1 MLDLI
6 YLLALVFASPFLF
19 YRAVRQ
25 KKYRDG
31 WGQKFLGRVP
41 VLPTTG
47 EGKKRIW
54 LHAVSVGEVNLLK
67 PIVAQI
73 DADYPNWEFVVS
85 STSKTGLELAKKLFG
100 DRTAVFYCPLDFS
113 WAVKRALRRIKPNML
128 VLAELELWPNLIK
141 KASRSGVKVAI
152 VNGRVSDGSFKIY
165 YRIRMFL
172 ASTFR
177 KIDLIVAQDDVAAN
191 YFRSMSPVP
200 ERVNVSGSIKFDG
213 VKTDRNNSATQA
225 LAKLA
230 GVRESDVVYMC
241 GSTQDPEEKGALEV
255 YRRLRRDYP
264 ALKLIVVP
272 RHKERFE
279 DVAKLLDASGFPWTR
294 RSAIAEPVDP
304 AAEQSRVVL
313 VDALG
318 ELGAWWGLAKIAFVG
333 GSWGA
338 RGGQNML
345 EPAGYG
351 AAVSFGP
358 NTKNFRTIVEA
369 LLRENAAKVVADVD
383 EMEAFVKKCLD
394 EPDYAERLGAA
405 ARALTI
411 RNAGATKRTLEELA
425 RLFDS

>member
-41 VLPTTG
+41 VLPSTN

-54 LHAVSVGEVNLLK
+54 FHAVSVGEVNLLK

-73 DADYPNWEFVVS
+73 DAEYPNWEFVVS

-113 WAVKRALRRIKPNML
+113 WAVKRALRRIKPDML

-152 VNGRVSDGSFKIY
+152 VNGRVSDGSFKTY

-172 ASTFR
+172 GSTFR

-191 YFRSMSPVP
+191 YFRRLSPVP
-200 ERVNVSGSIKFDG
+200 ERVSVSGSIKFDG
-213 VKTDRNNSATQA
+213 VKTDRHNSATQA

-255 YRRLRRDYP
+255 YRRLCRDYP

-279 DVAKLLDASGFPWTR
+279 EVAKLLDASEFPWTR
-294 RSAIAEPVDP
+294 RSAIAGPIDP
-304 AAEQSRVVL
+304 ASEQSRVVL